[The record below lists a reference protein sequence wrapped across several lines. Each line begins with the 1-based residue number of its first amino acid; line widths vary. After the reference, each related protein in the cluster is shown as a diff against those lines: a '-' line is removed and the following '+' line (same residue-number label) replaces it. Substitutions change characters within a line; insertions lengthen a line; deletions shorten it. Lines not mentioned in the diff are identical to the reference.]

1 MNCYMEALVPQV
13 LVNSFGDL
21 SIILEMVLYVTWKR
35 EDAVLVTNAR
45 AVPLL
50 AVQISNSRF
59 IPDAWSFPVF
69 HCSFYDV
76 KNKL

>member
-45 AVPLL
+45 AVPL
-50 AVQISNSRF
+50 
-59 IPDAWSFPVF
+59 
-69 HCSFYDV
+69 
-76 KNKL
+76 